1 MSRILDEISSKQYI
15 PPLLGKNF
23 RSTVRRLL
31 RNVFPSLEFTI
42 FTAGIIKK
50 LSTPNFYTK
59 SQVFLP
65 FLSKTLLPPKVRQF
79 SEASTSPPF

>member
-31 RNVFPSLEFTI
+31 GNVFPSLEFTI

-50 LSTPNFYTK
+50 MSTPNFYTK

-79 SEASTSPPF
+79 SEAPTSPPF

>member
-31 RNVFPSLEFTI
+31 ENVFPSLEFTI
-42 FTAGIIKK
+42 FTAGK

-79 SEASTSPPF
+79 SEAPTSPPF